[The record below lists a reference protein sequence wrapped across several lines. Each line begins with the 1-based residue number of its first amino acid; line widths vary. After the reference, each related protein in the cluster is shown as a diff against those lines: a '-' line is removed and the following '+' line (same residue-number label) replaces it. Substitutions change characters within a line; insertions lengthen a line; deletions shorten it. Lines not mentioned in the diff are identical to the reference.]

1 MPKGLT
7 YIPVVPLEVAIFTY
21 LMPQKGTLNL
31 IAPKKTHG
39 FGKVWDLG
47 FQTNGIQQQN
57 PKCRGSLKY
66 YTPPKTDM

>member
-31 IAPKKTHG
+31 IAPKKNMVLG
-39 FGKVWDLG
+39 KFGIWDSKQMEYNNKIRSVEG
-47 FQTNGIQQQN
+47 
-57 PKCRGSLKY
+57 P
-66 YTPPKTDM
+66 